1 VVQSAHGILRRGP
14 ALPAIGLGQDVAV
27 APTFQ
32 LGLGGAVSLQSVQ
45 VFQEQQPG
53 QLLGVVQLP
62 GTAGILVLD
71 VVDVLEGL
79 FEHVLSVPW
88 MFFS

>member
-1 VVQSAHGILRRGP
+1 
-14 ALPAIGLGQDVAV
+14 
-27 APTFQ
+27 
-32 LGLGGAVSLQSVQ
+32 
-45 VFQEQQPG
+45 
-53 QLLGVVQLP
+53 LLGVVQLP